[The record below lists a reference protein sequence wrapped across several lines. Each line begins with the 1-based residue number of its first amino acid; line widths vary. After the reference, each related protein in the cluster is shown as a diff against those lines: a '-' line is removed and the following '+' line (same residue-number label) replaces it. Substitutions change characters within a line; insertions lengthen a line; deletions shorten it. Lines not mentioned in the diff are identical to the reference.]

1 MEADVK
7 KNKKVLKSSELS
19 HLNFPILAFF
29 THFCQKLAKLAFFG
43 IFRQFLTCLVTLF
56 DRKLQIFKN
65 SQN

>member
-1 MEADVK
+1 M
-7 KNKKVLKSSELS
+7 S

-29 THFCQKLAKLAFFG
+29 THFCQKLVKLAIFG